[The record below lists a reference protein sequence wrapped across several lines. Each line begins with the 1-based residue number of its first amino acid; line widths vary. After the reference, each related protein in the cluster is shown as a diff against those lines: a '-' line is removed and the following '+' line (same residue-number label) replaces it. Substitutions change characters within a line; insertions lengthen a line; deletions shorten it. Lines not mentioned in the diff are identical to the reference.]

1 MLLRLFLPLLTILF
15 SYPLAGQ
22 EPGAD
27 YIAIGNP
34 TDTIRKQQPF
44 FSTTSDRA
52 KKIAAEISVFMT
64 TPVFQQAFKSLK
76 DSLLTGQAKEFSVSF
91 GRNNRGDTILSAI
104 LSGGRSSAPIPAV
117 QNAFADLHTHLR
129 NTPPSS
135 GDVYGLLE
143 RGARSPGYT
152 RRFVL
157 TASGTLYTLFVMD
170 TAAAAAFLHAYPPQR
185 KAGYSPLFPT
195 ALLDEFRELLYG
207 KMMEEATAM
216 ACILEK
222 YGAGVLLFRQQEGE
236 DLQWVKGC
244 VAEVEPSVVPGIS
257 EKQE

>member
-15 SYPLAGQ
+15 SFPVAGQ
-22 EPGAD
+22 EPGTD

-34 TDTIRKQQPF
+34 PDTIRMHQQRL
-44 FSTTSDRA
+44 STTTEKA
-52 KKIAAEISVFMT
+52 KKIAAEISGFMT
-64 TPVFQQAFKSLK
+64 TPVFQQAFRALQ
-76 DSLLTGQAKEFSVSF
+76 DSLHTGQAKEFSVSF
-91 GRNNRGDTILSAI
+91 GRNNREDTILSDI

-117 QNAFADLHTHLR
+117 QSAFADMHTHLR

-157 TASGTLYTLFVMD
+157 TASGTLYALFVMD
-170 TAAAAAFLHAYPPQR
+170 TAAAAAFLQVYPPQR

-207 KMMEEATAM
+207 KMMVEATAM

-222 YGAGVLLFRQQEGE
+222 YRAGVLLFRQQEGE

-244 VAEVEPSVVPGIS
+244 ELELVPSVVPVIPD
-257 EKQE
+257 KL